1 MMVLKG
7 IFKTF
12 GDKIVLK
19 DVNLTVNKGE
29 IFAILGYSGAGK
41 TTLLKI
47 LSALDVDFRGIYLF
61 KDIDVRKYPE
71 KVRKYITMVFQNPV
85 MFKGTVFE
93 NVAYGLKVRGYSKN
107 YIKEKVDRVLESLG
121 ILELRDKNAKRLSG
135 GERQRVGIARALVL
149 DVDVYIF
156 DEPTSNLDIENI
168 KVIEGAIKELKKK
181 GKTIIVTT
189 HDLLQARRL
198 SDRVAYIEKGEIVEV
213 GETEKV
219 FKDPK
224 DERTYRFV
232 SGMFLDDY
240 YSQEHNF

>member
-1 MMVLKG
+1 MIVLKG

-12 GDKIVLK
+12 GDKVALK

-29 IFAILGYSGAGK
+29 ALAILGYSGAGK

-47 LSALDVDFRGIYLF
+47 ISALDVDFEGTYLF
-61 KDIDVRKYPE
+61 KGIDVKKDPE
-71 KVRKYITMVFQNPV
+71 KVRKCITMVFQNPV

-93 NVAYGLKVRGYSKN
+93 NVAYGLKVRGYCKG
-107 YIKEKVDRVLESLG
+107 YIKEKVDEVLEYLG
-121 ILELRDKNAKRLSG
+121 ILDLRDKNAKRLSG
-135 GERQRVGIARALVL
+135 GEKQRVAVARALVL
-149 DVDVYIF
+149 DIDVYIF

-168 KVIEGAIKELKKK
+168 KVVEGTIKELKRK
-181 GKTIIVTT
+181 GKTVIFTT

-198 SDRVAYIEKGEIVEV
+198 SDRVAYIERGEIVEV
-213 GETEKV
+213 GETERV

-232 SGMFLDDY
+232 SGMF
-240 YSQEHNF
+240 

>member
-219 FKDPK
+219 FKYPK

-232 SGMFLDDY
+232 SGMF
-240 YSQEHNF
+240 

>member
-232 SGMFLDDY
+232 SGMF
-240 YSQEHNF
+240 

>member
-1 MMVLKG
+1 MVLKG

-240 YSQEHNF
+240 YSQEYNF